1 MGTSNIEI
9 SILKKRLELLEMKIG
24 ELNSI
29 NPEILNE
36 RLAKI
41 EERLYVVKE
50 MLTTEEASKYLGISQ
65 SQIYKLTMNMQIP
78 HFKPKGKTIY
88 FNGFFQQFFFGWC
101 HVVWV
106 VIIRHK
112 LAVFNPQNA
121 IHWLFTKGANLM
133 DRHADFI
140 NRFDAIIFRQAGE
153 KLG

>member
-29 NPEILNE
+29 
-36 RLAKI
+36 AKI

-88 FNGFFQQFFFGWC
+88 FNRQELLRWMRKN
-101 HVVWV
+101 HVVPA
-106 VIIRHK
+106 K
-112 LAVFNPQNA
+112 Q
-121 IHWLFTKGANLM
+121 K
-133 DRHADFI
+133 
-140 NRFDAIIFRQAGE
+140 
-153 KLG
+153 K

>member
-65 SQIYKLTMNMQIP
+65 SQIYKLTMNMQIQ

-88 FNGFFQQFFFGWC
+88 FNRQELLRWMRKN
-101 HVVWV
+101 HVVPA
-106 VIIRHK
+106 K
-112 LAVFNPQNA
+112 Q
-121 IHWLFTKGANLM
+121 K
-133 DRHADFI
+133 
-140 NRFDAIIFRQAGE
+140 
-153 KLG
+153 K

>member
-50 MLTTEEASKYLGISQ
+50 MLTTEEASKYLVIMNSVDSFTNRQ
-65 SQIYKLTMNMQIP
+65 EKRIYMIIHVKKHILITLNIIAKFITRKLSKRN
-78 HFKPKGKTIY
+78 
-88 FNGFFQQFFFGWC
+88 
-101 HVVWV
+101 
-106 VIIRHK
+106 
-112 LAVFNPQNA
+112 
-121 IHWLFTKGANLM
+121 
-133 DRHADFI
+133 
-140 NRFDAIIFRQAGE
+140 
-153 KLG
+153 

>member
-50 MLTTEEASKYLGISQ
+50 NNGKYHQL
-65 SQIYKLTMNMQIP
+65 
-78 HFKPKGKTIY
+78 HFNT
-88 FNGFFQQFFFGWC
+88 
-101 HVVWV
+101 
-106 VIIRHK
+106 
-112 LAVFNPQNA
+112 
-121 IHWLFTKGANLM
+121 FT
-133 DRHADFI
+133 
-140 NRFDAIIFRQAGE
+140 FR
-153 KLG
+153 

>member
-78 HFKPKGKTIY
+78 H
-88 FNGFFQQFFFGWC
+88 
-101 HVVWV
+101 
-106 VIIRHK
+106 
-112 LAVFNPQNA
+112 LAYSGGYP
-121 IHWLFTKGANLM
+121 ILSL
-133 DRHADFI
+133 I
-140 NRFDAIIFRQAGE
+140 NISE
-153 KLG
+153 PTSLLSNY

>member
-65 SQIYKLTMNMQIP
+65 SQIYKLTRICRF
-78 HFKPKGKTIY
+78 HILSPKGKPSISIDK
-88 FNGFFQQFFFGWC
+88 NS
-101 HVVWV
+101 
-106 VIIRHK
+106 
-112 LAVFNPQNA
+112 
-121 IHWLFTKGANLM
+121 
-133 DRHADFI
+133 
-140 NRFDAIIFRQAGE
+140 
-153 KLG
+153 

>member
-78 HFKPKGKTIY
+78 HFKPKGKTIRQSEALTLLMTRPDNY
-88 FNGFFQQFFFGWC
+88 LRNGIYASSPKSVYEERISAKRSISIKKATRRPLYWREERIYLPFLEFFS
-101 HVVWV
+101 
-106 VIIRHK
+106 
-112 LAVFNPQNA
+112 
-121 IHWLFTKGANLM
+121 
-133 DRHADFI
+133 
-140 NRFDAIIFRQAGE
+140 
-153 KLG
+153 

>member
-29 NPEILNE
+29 NPEKLNE

-65 SQIYKLTMNMQIP
+65 YLIY
-78 HFKPKGKTIY
+78 
-88 FNGFFQQFFFGWC
+88 
-101 HVVWV
+101 
-106 VIIRHK
+106 
-112 LAVFNPQNA
+112 
-121 IHWLFTKGANLM
+121 
-133 DRHADFI
+133 
-140 NRFDAIIFRQAGE
+140 
-153 KLG
+153 

>member
-36 RLAKI
+36 RPAKI

-78 HFKPKGKTIY
+78 HFKPKGKIIY
-88 FNGFFQQFFFGWC
+88 FNRQELLRWMRKN
-101 HVVWV
+101 HVVPA
-106 VIIRHK
+106 K
-112 LAVFNPQNA
+112 QKND
-121 IHWLFTKGANLM
+121 K
-133 DRHADFI
+133 
-140 NRFDAIIFRQAGE
+140 
-153 KLG
+153 

>member
-88 FNGFFQQFFFGWC
+88 FNRQELLRWMRKN
-101 HVVWV
+101 HVVPA
-106 VIIRHK
+106 K
-112 LAVFNPQNA
+112 QKND
-121 IHWLFTKGANLM
+121 K
-133 DRHADFI
+133 
-140 NRFDAIIFRQAGE
+140 
-153 KLG
+153 

>member
-24 ELNSI
+24 ELN
-29 NPEILNE
+29 
-36 RLAKI
+36 KI

-88 FNGFFQQFFFGWC
+88 FNRQELLRWMRKN
-101 HVVWV
+101 HVVPA
-106 VIIRHK
+106 K
-112 LAVFNPQNA
+112 QKND
-121 IHWLFTKGANLM
+121 K
-133 DRHADFI
+133 
-140 NRFDAIIFRQAGE
+140 
-153 KLG
+153 

>member
-65 SQIYKLTMNMQIP
+65 SQIYKLTIHYKRFIASSNKHIL
-78 HFKPKGKTIY
+78 HFKTVK
-88 FNGFFQQFFFGWC
+88 FR
-101 HVVWV
+101 H
-106 VIIRHK
+106 VIIY
-112 LAVFNPQNA
+112 
-121 IHWLFTKGANLM
+121 
-133 DRHADFI
+133 
-140 NRFDAIIFRQAGE
+140 
-153 KLG
+153 